1 MSDSGKCSSCKQ
13 TQVVMCTSLLT
24 EDEQKLLM
32 LYREMSYV
40 DRGCILRVV
49 EVIAKTSELNP

>member
-32 LYREMSYV
+32 IYREMSYV
-40 DRGCILRVV
+40 DRDCILRVV
-49 EVIAKTSELNP
+49 EVVAKTPELN